1 MRNNPARAALT
12 CLLISG
18 LAALA
23 VVGYLLSSPSDQHRQ
38 FLLGY
43 SLIRLALAF
52 VLVLAAAA
60 CLGLAGYAWRR
71 PASAESWIRLHLSSE
86 GWLRVFAF
94 FTSASLFMVALAIV
108 CYVTWTPVPSMLLL
122 RFEPAALWLMIFTVL
137 TMLFLGLL
145 KDPVEA
151 VLAHG
156 EAGRNPPATQTG
168 PGPSA
173 SSFQREFIVGC
184 LVILLCTSTL
194 LVVNVL
200 IGLAVND
207 HLSAD
212 LVALIRP
219 ALRSEFRPEQ
229 VERTRYVAS
238 ALLFPILAI
247 VSWALAG
254 KLQRGVPRSTPSV
267 GAAAFLGVTAGLACW
282 LYFSLRAVD
291 FRYIQYLYS
300 DLRLGGLI
308 PLYGAFVL
316 LIVLE
321 RSYSTRVWMRWVL
334 GVGASSITIM
344 TALAV
349 ASGSILTS
357 ADDYV
362 YSVNFNAYFYSI
374 VQVLLGKT
382 LLVDLS
388 NQYGFYPYF
397 LQPVFRLI
405 GFDVPQLTLAMG
417 GLTFGFFVVVF
428 FLLVRLAKSRVL
440 AACGFLSIV
449 WVWLGARFRFSEPY
463 FAYFPH
469 RVLFPGTLL
478 LLVFLY
484 QKSRGRR
491 KSVISSLAFLVCG
504 VGLLWNMDTGV
515 ITFAAWLL
523 YLYWEALSDWRA
535 VGTRRTAIVIGLQ
548 TIKAFGTLGAALLS
562 LLVYTYARSGSMPNL
577 SELGFYQSLFYQT
590 GFNMLP
596 MPLLHPWNLVALIY
610 MVALSISACSLLKRL
625 RGEDLSADAGKRS
638 WVNMVYFVTVLGAGL
653 FTVYQGRSHNHNL
666 MATFWSAFFLMT
678 LFVDA
683 LLDRVIG
690 DAKAARSL
698 RPGLN
703 DYWLL
708 PLPLLILFT
717 LFAGVPAFFGKL
729 PDTLRGLQAQV
740 AVMQEMARGRPSPN
754 AERLEFMRRYFWQG
768 EGVPI
773 FSSRYD
779 TIFYVETR
787 TTNPV
792 RVPGWNELFL
802 LADVIQY
809 ERYLENSQPRTFLVS
824 DEFASACACPDLYS
838 LIQDGYVEVDR
849 VEDLAL
855 FLRRDPDG

>member
-23 VVGYLLSSPSDQHRQ
+23 VVGYLLSSHSDPHRQ

-43 SLIRLALAF
+43 SLIRLALAV

-60 CLGLAGYAWRR
+60 CLGLAGYAWRK
-71 PASAESWIRLHLSSE
+71 PASVESWIRIHLSSE

-94 FTSASLFMVALAIV
+94 FVSASLFMVALAAV
-108 CYVTWTPVPSMLLL
+108 CYDTWTPVPSMVMVRL
-122 RFEPAALWLMIFTVL
+122 EPAALWLMIVTVL

-145 KDPVEA
+145 KDPPDA
-151 VLAHG
+151 ALAQS
-156 EAGRNPPATQTG
+156 EVGRKPPATQTG
-168 PGPSA
+168 PRPSA
-173 SSFQREFIVGC
+173 SSFQREFVVGC
-184 LVILLCTSTL
+184 LVVLLCTSTL

-200 IGLAVND
+200 IGLAVKD

-212 LVALIRP
+212 LVALMRP

-229 VERTRYVAS
+229 VERTRYVACV
-238 ALLFPILAI
+238 LLFPILAFA
-247 VSWALAG
+247 SWALAG
-254 KLQRGVPRSTPSV
+254 KLQRGIPRSTPWV

-300 DLRLGGLI
+300 DLRLGVLI
-308 PLYGAFVL
+308 PLYAAFLL

-334 GVGASSITIM
+334 GVGAGSITIM
-344 TALAV
+344 AALAV
-349 ASGSILTS
+349 ASGSVLTS

-417 GLTFGFFVVVF
+417 GLTFGFFAVVF

-440 AACGFLSIV
+440 AACGFISIV
-449 WVWLGARFRFSEPY
+449 WVWLGGRYRFSEPY
-463 FAYFPH
+463 FAYMPH
-469 RVLFPGTLL
+469 RVVFPATLL

-491 KSVISSLAFLVCG
+491 KAAISILAFLACG
-504 VGLLWNMDTGV
+504 AGLLWNLDTGA
-515 ITFAAWLL
+515 ITFIAWVL
-523 YLYWEALSDWRA
+523 YLYWEALSAWRI
-535 VGTRRTAIVIGLQ
+535 VGSKRTAIEFGLR
-548 TIKAFGTLGAALLS
+548 TIKAFGTLGTALGF
-562 LLVYTYARSGSMPNL
+562 LLVYTHIRSGSMPDL
-577 SELGFYQSLFYQT
+577 GELGFYQSIFYQT

-596 MPLLHPWNLVALIY
+596 MPLLHPWNLVALTY
-610 MVALSISACSLLKRL
+610 VVALSISACSLLKRL
-625 RGEDLSADAGKRS
+625 RGEDLSEDPVKRG
-638 WVNMVYFVTVLGAGL
+638 WVNMVFFVSVLGVGL
-653 FTVYQGRSHNHNL
+653 FAVYQGRSHNHNL
-666 MATFWSAFFLMT
+666 MATFWSAFFLIT
-678 LFVDA
+678 LFADA
-683 LLDRVIG
+683 LIDRVLRN
-690 DAKAARSL
+690 AKAARS
-698 RPGLN
+698 RSPGMN

-708 PLPLLILFT
+708 PLPLLLLFP
-717 LFAGVPAFFGKL
+717 LFPGVPTFFGML
-729 PDTLRGLQAQV
+729 PSSLRGLQAQV
-740 AVMQEMARGRPSPN
+740 AVMQDLAQGRPSPST
-754 AERLEFMRRYFWQG
+754 ERLEFMRRYFSPG
-768 EGVPI
+768 EEVPI
-773 FSSRYD
+773 FSTRYD

-802 LADVIQY
+802 QSDVSQY
-809 ERYLENSQPRTFLVS
+809 ESYLESNHPRMFLVS
-824 DEFASACACPDLYS
+824 DDFAAACACPDLYS
-838 LIQDGYVEVDR
+838 LIQDGYIETDR

-855 FLRRDPDG
+855 FTRRDPDG